1 MTNLE
6 ASSLARILNGCKVHA
21 VSSDLFMPIIEM
33 ITKLNE
39 IDKASLEMK
48 KSVIEKL
55 GMDVDAMGNVSTKDS
70 DKATLF
76 NKSIKEIHDKKVAI
90 DLVTLNN
97 EQFKKLAEENKDLI
111 AGDLAFLHSFLC
123 K

>member
-1 MTNLE
+1 MTNVE
-6 ASSLARILNGCKVHA
+6 AGTLVRILNGCKVHT

-55 GMDVDAMGNVSTKDS
+55 GMDVDAMGNVSTTDA

-76 NKSIKEIHDKKVAI
+76 NKSIKEIHDKKVKI

-97 EQFKKLAEENKDLI
+97 DQFKKLADENKDLI

>member
-6 ASSLARILNGCKVHA
+6 ASTIARILSGCKVHT
-21 VSSDLFMPIIEM
+21 VSSELFMPIIEM
-33 ITKLNE
+33 LNKLNT

-55 GMDVDAMGNVSTKDS
+55 GMDVDAMGNVSTNDS
-70 DKATLF
+70 EKAVLF
-76 NKSIKEIHDKKVAI
+76 NKSIKEIHDKEV
-90 DLVTLNN
+90 DVEVVTLNS
-97 EQFKKLAEENKDLI
+97 EQFKKLAEENKDML

>member
-6 ASSLARILNGCKVHA
+6 ASNLARILSGCKVHT

-48 KSVIEKL
+48 KSVIDKL
-55 GMDVDAMGNVSTKDS
+55 EMDVDAMGNVSTNDS
-70 DKATLF
+70 EKATLF
-76 NKSIKEIHDKKVAI
+76 NKSIKEIHDKEVAI
-90 DLVTLNN
+90 DLVVLNSD
-97 EQFKKLAEENKDLI
+97 EFKKLAEENKDLI

>member
-1 MTNLE
+1 MTNVE
-6 ASSLARILNGCKVHA
+6 ASTLARILNGCKVHT
-21 VSSDLFMPIIEM
+21 VSSELFMPIIEM

-48 KSVIEKL
+48 KSVIDKL
-55 GMDVDAMGNVSTKDS
+55 GMDVDAMGNVSTNDS
-70 DKATLF
+70 EKATLF
-76 NKSIKEIHDKKVAI
+76 NKSIKEINDKKVNI
-90 DLVTLNN
+90 DLVALNN
-97 EQFKKLAEENKDLI
+97 EQFKKLAEENKDMI

>member
-1 MTNLE
+1 
-6 ASSLARILNGCKVHA
+6 
-21 VSSDLFMPIIEM
+21 M
-33 ITKLNE
+33 ITKLNA

-55 GMDVDAMGNVSTKDS
+55 GMDVDAMGNVSTNDS
-70 DKATLF
+70 EKATLF
-76 NKSIKEIHDKKVAI
+76 NKSIKDIHDKEVAI

-97 EQFKKLAEENKDLI
+97 EQFKKLADENKDLM